1 MLIDLRFGNRRVIRA
16 SELTFIKT

>member
-1 MLIDLRFGNRRVIRA
+1 MLIDLRFGNGRVIRA